1 MQDWLSLESARH
13 ILTVRPPRL
22 LLLHFLTLDSFQ
34 HDHGIGSPEAR
45 WALLQMDA
53 LLGRLLDSLAELG
66 RLETTTLMVF
76 GDHGFVEVT
85 TTHHLNQLLREE
97 KLLEVDGRGQITRR
111 QAWAAG
117 NGGSAHVYV
126 LDGAPRATV
135 DRLAERFGAL
145 PGVSVLGPDRYTR
158 MGCPRRR
165 RARCRATSCSPETTA
180 SSSPGMPPPRP
191 RPPRRYSSRPTATRP
206 RCPS

>member
-1 MQDWLSLESARH
+1 
-13 ILTVRPPRL
+13 
-22 LLLHFLTLDSFQ
+22 
-34 HDHGIGSPEAR
+34 
-45 WALLQMDA
+45 
-53 LLGRLLDSLAELG
+53 
-66 RLETTTLMVF
+66 MVF

-85 TTHHLNQLLREE
+85 TTHHLNQLLRED

-126 LDGAPRATV
+126 LDGAPRTTV

-158 MGCPRRR
+158 MGLP
-165 RARCRATSCSPETTA
+165 AA
-180 SSSPGMPPPRP
+180 SPGSMQGDLMLTGDDGILFTGHPTLEAAAAAPVLLAAHGHAPSLAKLNAAFLMAGPGVREGVTLDAV
-191 RPPRRYSSRPTATRP
+191 SMLDLAPTAARLLGVDLP
-206 RCPS
+206 GAEGQPLAGALAVR